1 MSLED
6 ARSRLIEAGLE
17 GLLAAGFN
25 STGVADIVAA
35 AGVPKGSFYYY
46 FDSKEAFACA
56 VVDRWAARNTARRQ
70 ALFVANRSMPP
81 LRRLRAY
88 LETYATALG
97 ERGHVGGCL
106 LGNLSAEIADH
117 SETVRGRLRAAFAEW
132 QTMLHDLLVEAQAR
146 GDLRAGLEPE
156 ALAAYLVDGWEGAL
170 LRMKAEKSDRP
181 LRLFITITFDHLLSG
196 DP

>member
-1 MSLED
+1 M
-6 ARSRLIEAGLE
+6 E

-46 FDSKEAFACA
+46 FDSKEAFACT

-81 LRRLRAY
+81 LRRLRA
-88 LETYATALG
+88 LG
-97 ERGHVGGCL
+97 EGGHVGGCL

-132 QTMLHDLLVEAQAR
+132 QTMLRDLLVEAQAR
-146 GDLRAGLEPE
+146 GDLRAGLEPG

-170 LRMKAEKSDRP
+170 LRMKAEKTDRP